1 MQPLKI
7 GVYLRVS
14 TDDQVNVFEGSLDS
28 QKYRATEFVQFKNL
42 QLQNPWGEI
51 VDYYVEEGISAG
63 TTNRP
68 EYQRLMSDIRKGRVN
83 MILVTDLSRL
93 SRNLLDF
100 CNLIQ
105 ELEEYKAGYLS
116 MKEQFD
122 TSTSIGRMIVYII
135 IALGQF
141 ERETTSERVSI
152 NCNTRALKGFLNGGV
167 APLGFYR
174 DPEKKGVLVANK
186 EEVET
191 VRRIFSIFLQEGSRS
206 RAISKLHASKIFPK
220 RTLRGFLQ
228 EEEIA
233 SSQWT
238 VQTLGRVLSNQ
249 SYVGIREV
257 NKVYKDE
264 DPHHLKPW
272 QQYKKV
278 KAAWEGI
285 LDESIFYEAQRVLEE
300 AASLERTRN
309 AKGERRIFLLSGLLN
324 CGETGLP
331 LVGQVGHSARGPIY
345 RYYHYARKPENLKIV
360 RPRLNADELE
370 EKVINEFKI
379 ALNTQGYFEELENI
393 IRTTAEVSSKD
404 SKDEYER
411 LKKALQDT
419 IQRISIIW
427 ANQGRMQLSEAALKL
442 ASEELNRLAQE
453 KQSLEAQISQIDLM
467 AFNADSSRHQ
477 ALFVENQMRQC
488 LQGWAKATPSL
499 RKRLL
504 RRVIK
509 SVVVTADEL
518 RLTFWTSLEEQREAF
533 SNWSKYESGNAENV
547 VSIRRYAPP
556 NTDQNTATKSSG
568 KVRIG
573 RG

>member
-1 MQPLKI
+1 M
-7 GVYLRVS
+7 
-14 TDDQVNVFEGSLDS
+14 
-28 QKYRATEFVQFKNL
+28 
-42 QLQNPWGEI
+42 
-51 VDYYVEEGISAG
+51 
-63 TTNRP
+63 
-68 EYQRLMSDIRKGRVN
+68 
-83 MILVTDLSRL
+83 
-93 SRNLLDF
+93 
-100 CNLIQ
+100 
-105 ELEEYKAGYLS
+105 
-116 MKEQFD
+116 
-122 TSTSIGRMIVYII
+122 
-135 IALGQF
+135 
-141 ERETTSERVSI
+141 
-152 NCNTRALKGFLNGGV
+152 
-167 APLGFYR
+167 
-174 DPEKKGVLVANK
+174 
-186 EEVET
+186 
-191 VRRIFSIFLQEGSRS
+191 
-206 RAISKLHASKIFPK
+206 
-220 RTLRGFLQ
+220 
-228 EEEIA
+228 
-233 SSQWT
+233 
-238 VQTLGRVLSNQ
+238 
-249 SYVGIREV
+249 
-257 NKVYKDE
+257 
-264 DPHHLKPW
+264 
-272 QQYKKV
+272 
-278 KAAWEGI
+278 
-285 LDESIFYEAQRVLEE
+285 
-300 AASLERTRN
+300 
-309 AKGERRIFLLSGLLN
+309 
-324 CGETGLP
+324 
-331 LVGQVGHSARGPIY
+331 GQVGHSARGPIY